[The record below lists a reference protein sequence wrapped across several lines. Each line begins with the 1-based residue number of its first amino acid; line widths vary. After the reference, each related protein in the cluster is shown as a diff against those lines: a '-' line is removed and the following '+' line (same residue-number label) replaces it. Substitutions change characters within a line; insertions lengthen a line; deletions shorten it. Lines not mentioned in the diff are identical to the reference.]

1 GFLFMLKLM
10 IGVVIATVIVIF
22 AFSVINSNMSANP
35 QGQSSMHVIDDNFL
49 SITVTGQVVKPGTY
63 VMKKDETIGDL
74 IMAAGGP
81 TSNADARSYIE
92 DTVLIAGVSY
102 YIAPINDL
110 DDYCGEMPLHKV
122 NINADPKDK
131 LMEVNGIGETL
142 AGAIIQYRG
151 EHGEFTYLEELM
163 KVKGIAKATFEKIKN
178 HVTLR

>member
-1 GFLFMLKLM
+1 MLKLM

-22 AFSVINSNMSANP
+22 AFSVINANMNANP

-81 TSNADARSYIE
+81 TSNADARAYFE
-92 DTVLIAGVSY
+92 ETVLVAGVSY

-122 NINADPKDK
+122 NINTDPKDK
-131 LMEVNGIGETL
+131 LMEVNGIGDTL
-142 AGAIIQYRG
+142 ASAIIQYRG
-151 EHGEFTYLEELM
+151 EYGEFTYLEELM

-178 HVTLR
+178 NVILR